1 MYNRILNFVE
11 MAASKMNKKPLSW
24 QSRDISLL
32 IIFALAI
39 LSLIHFTGNGFTNV
53 IDATDRPNKRYEDF
67 QQYYYP
73 AALVILKHSGPLG
86 GYFYTPAF
94 ALFLNSLVAR
104 PLPEALTVWRV
115 FQHTWLVLLLLVPA
129 FFLAR
134 LAGRKIYAYL
144 YIATLLLSFPV
155 FHNLKWG
162 QVSIMITFC
171 SIFALILYER
181 KRNRAAA
188 FFLALAT
195 TVKYYPAFLLA
206 GFLFKKDWKFVGWFS
221 GFILVLGLLLP
232 AAFLGVSA
240 TFDFYRLSLAEM
252 SYAIDWVA
260 TDTNSQ
266 YFPHVI
272 IRLTGLSPDARGPI
286 SVLGLLLVLLVLM
299 KIYLRYRNQT
309 EQGSDI
315 LLFSGLFLLFPM
327 LINTSWPHYFVW
339 LPFCA
344 LLNIAAAPDSKLK
357 ALSVT
362 ALLMQSIAF
371 FALFPGY
378 REYAFSGILLFAN
391 LLVLI
396 HFLLLPADMA
406 DSSPIE
412 T

>member
-1 MYNRILNFVE
+1 
-11 MAASKMNKKPLSW
+11 
-24 QSRDISLL
+24 
-32 IIFALAI
+32 
-39 LSLIHFTGNGFTNV
+39 
-53 IDATDRPNKRYEDF
+53 
-67 QQYYYP
+67 
-73 AALVILKHSGPLG
+73 
-86 GYFYTPAF
+86 
-94 ALFLNSLVAR
+94 
-104 PLPEALTVWRV
+104 
-115 FQHTWLVLLLLVPA
+115 
-129 FFLAR
+129 
-134 LAGRKIYAYL
+134 
-144 YIATLLLSFPV
+144 
-155 FHNLKWG
+155 
-162 QVSIMITFC
+162 
-171 SIFALILYER
+171 
-181 KRNRAAA
+181 
-188 FFLALAT
+188 
-195 TVKYYPAFLLA
+195 
-206 GFLFKKDWKFVGWFS
+206 
-221 GFILVLGLLLP
+221 
-232 AAFLGVSA
+232 
-240 TFDFYRLSLAEM
+240 
-252 SYAIDWVA
+252 
-260 TDTNSQ
+260 
-266 YFPHVI
+266 
-272 IRLTGLSPDARGPI
+272 
-286 SVLGLLLVLLVLM
+286 M